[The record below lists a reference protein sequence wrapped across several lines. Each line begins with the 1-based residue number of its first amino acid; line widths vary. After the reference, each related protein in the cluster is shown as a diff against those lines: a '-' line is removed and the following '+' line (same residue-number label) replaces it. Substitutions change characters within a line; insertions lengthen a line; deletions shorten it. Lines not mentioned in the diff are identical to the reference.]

1 VISSLHGEN
10 YDFSKTPLL
19 FKGSQAWSVCLSAK
33 NSSEDDDDYGALVKR
48 Y

>member
-10 YDFSKTPLL
+10 HDFSETPLL

-33 NSSEDDDDYGALVKR
+33 SSSDDGGYDDYGALVK
-48 Y
+48 